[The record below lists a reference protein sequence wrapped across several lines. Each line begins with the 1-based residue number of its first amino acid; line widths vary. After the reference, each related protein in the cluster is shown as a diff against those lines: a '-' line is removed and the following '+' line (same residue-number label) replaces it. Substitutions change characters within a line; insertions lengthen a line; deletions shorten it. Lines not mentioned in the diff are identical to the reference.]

1 MTKDN
6 YSLLDARDLG
16 RELNNIMVFYTSGCV
31 EPESEISR
39 NLEEL
44 MIDKIARLEDILL
57 RISDKS

>member
-1 MTKDN
+1 MTKEN
-6 YSLLDARDLG
+6 YSILDARDLG
-16 RELNNIMVFYTSGCV
+16 RELNNIMAFYTSGCV

-44 MIDKIARLEDILL
+44 MIDKISRLEDILL